1 MVGAMSYPTLPELF
15 AGNRSITRYQPLLL
29 RLSRYAAPFLAW
41 LAIRLKISPFHINY
55 ATFLLALCICG
66 TFALGPPDFR
76 VTAAVLLLFW
86 QLLDATDGTIARGL
100 GIRSNY
106 GGFVDLLG
114 GMFLLAFLDV
124 SIGLGLYRFPDN
136 SMQQL
141 LDLMGID
148 FTYLPVYSLIA
159 GAYSSIAAILFRLA
173 SRIIQLR
180 FDIDINKT
188 PEADHGVTA
197 MNPKVRLHRVIQ
209 NVEQIG
215 GLQLIILF
223 VAAALGRLE
232 VFVVFYLIV
241 HLVVLLGSTARALIG
256 LRHQHAYR

>member
-1 MVGAMSYPTLPELF
+1 MPYPTVRELF
-15 AGNRSITRYQPLLL
+15 AGNRSITKYEPLLL

-41 LAIRLKISPFHINY
+41 LAIRLGISPFHINY
-55 ATFLLALCICG
+55 ATFLLALCTCG

-86 QLLDATDGTIARGL
+86 QILDATDGTIARGL

-141 LDLMGID
+141 LDLMDID
-148 FTYLPVYSLIA
+148 FSYLPVYSLIA
-159 GAYSSIAAILFRLA
+159 GAYSSIAAILFRLT

-180 FDIDINKT
+180 FAIDINRM
-188 PEADHGVTA
+188 PSDHAATA
-197 MNPKVRLHRVIQ
+197 MSLKVRLHRVIL
-209 NVEQIG
+209 NVEPVG
-215 GLQLIILF
+215 GLKLIILF
-223 VAAALGRLE
+223 IAAALGQLE
-232 VFVVFYLIV
+232 VFMVFYLIV

>member
-1 MVGAMSYPTLPELF
+1 MPYPTLPELF
-15 AGNRSITRYQPLLL
+15 AGNRGITGYQGPLL

-55 ATFLLALCICG
+55 ATFLLALCMCG
-66 TFALGPPDFR
+66 TFALGPPDLR

-86 QLLDATDGTIARGL
+86 QLLDATDGAIARGL

-124 SIGLGLYRFPDN
+124 SIGLGLYRFPDH

-141 LDLMGID
+141 LDLMDIH
-148 FTYLPVYSLIA
+148 FIYLPVYSLIA
-159 GAYSSIAAILFRLA
+159 GAYSSIAAILFRLT

-180 FDIDINKT
+180 FGIDMNERS
-188 PEADHGVTA
+188 EAGATA
-197 MNPKVRLHRVIQ
+197 MSLKVRLRRVIQ
-209 NVEQIG
+209 DVEQVG
-215 GLQLIILF
+215 GLKLIILF
-223 VAAALGRLE
+223 IAAVMGQLE
-232 VFVVFYLIV
+232 VFVVFYFV
-241 HLVVLLGSTARALIG
+241 VQVVVLLGSTARALIG

>member
-1 MVGAMSYPTLPELF
+1 MPYPTLPELF
-15 AGNRSITRYQPLLL
+15 AGNRGITRYQGPLL
-29 RLSRYAAPFLAW
+29 RLCRYAAPFLAW

-55 ATFLLALCICG
+55 ATFLLALCMCG
-66 TFALGPPDFR
+66 MFALGPPDLR

-86 QLLDATDGTIARGL
+86 QLLDATDGAIARGL

-124 SIGLGLYRFPDN
+124 SIGLGLYRFPDH

-141 LDLMGID
+141 LDLMDIH

-159 GAYSSIAAILFRLA
+159 GAYSSIAAILFRLT

-180 FDIDINKT
+180 FGIDMNET
-188 PEADHGVTA
+188 PEAGHRATA
-197 MNPKVRLHRVIQ
+197 MSLKLRLHRVIRD
-209 NVEQIG
+209 VAQIG
-215 GLQLIILF
+215 GLKLIILF
-223 VAAALGRLE
+223 IAAALGQLE
-232 VFVVFYLIV
+232 VFMIFYLVV
-241 HLVVLLGSTARALIG
+241 HLVVLLRSTARALIG